1 MSDLLHFHTSHD
13 VLLQSLISLLS
24 KSKTSRAYVA
34 AGNYTPPGVCDSF
47 LRQGELLGIVWEEGE
62 RGLTEAEWHGT
73 MEVSGLDKSQL
84 AVRKNV
90 CRWWLGRWAEFRK

>member
-34 AGNYTPPGVCDSF
+34 AGNYTPPHVCDSF

-62 RGLTEAEWHGT
+62 RGPAEAEWHGT

-90 CRWWLGRWAEFRK
+90 CRWWLGRWAEFEK